1 MKSQTD
7 WKLHDGTPITQ
18 VEVANFLHIT
28 DRQLRYLIKQMPEH
42 AKNNLA
48 DALEWY
54 FQRELMVTDEE
65 GNQVR
70 LDDVK
75 TEKLFHETRRARHD
89 AGKAKISEE
98 KERHE
103 LDIMKGIFVEREIV
117 EHRIA
122 DISKKFSDK
131 LFALP
136 SRVVSLIMQT
146 DSPSEITKIL
156 TDELRKIT
164 EEVDSWQIFP

>member
-54 FQRELMVTDEE
+54 FQRELMVTDAE

-75 TEKLFHETRRARHD
+75 TEKLFHETRKARHD
-89 AGKAKISEE
+89 AGKSKISEE

-103 LDIMKGIFVEREIV
+103 LDTLKGIFVEREAV

-122 DISKKFSDK
+122 DISKKFQDK

-136 SRVVSLIMQT
+136 SRVVSLIMQAN
-146 DSPSEITKIL
+146 SPSEITKIL
-156 TDELRKIT
+156 TDELRKVT
-164 EEVDSWQIFP
+164 EEIDNIEIF